1 MKKTGGFQWFLN
13 IKKYYK
19 KTGEKMIIAIDGPA
33 GSGKSTIAKL
43 IARELGMIY
52 LDTGAMYR
60 LFTLK
65 VLREK
70 IDFNDKENMA
80 KILNS
85 LEIEIERDKFLL
97 DGEDV
102 SEEIR
107 KPEVSE
113 NVSEIAAIKEVRGKM
128 VEMQRKFSESRDVV
142 LDGRDIGTVVF
153 PDADMKIFL
162 VADPMERAERR
173 YRELISKGEEVSLD
187 EIIRNI
193 VTRDEIDSTRKI
205 SPLKM
210 GEGAVKVDTTGKNI
224 DEVKSEIMKIYKNK
238 MRKNENF

>member
-1 MKKTGGFQWFLN
+1 
-13 IKKYYK
+13 
-19 KTGEKMIIAIDGPA
+19 MIIAIDGPA

-85 LEIEIERDKFLL
+85 LEIEVERDKFLL

-107 KPEVSE
+107 KPEVS
-113 NVSEIAAIKEVRGKM
+113 
-128 VEMQRKFSESRDVV
+128 
-142 LDGRDIGTVVF
+142 
-153 PDADMKIFL
+153 
-162 VADPMERAERR
+162 
-173 YRELISKGEEVSLD
+173 
-187 EIIRNI
+187 
-193 VTRDEIDSTRKI
+193 
-205 SPLKM
+205 
-210 GEGAVKVDTTGKNI
+210 
-224 DEVKSEIMKIYKNK
+224 
-238 MRKNENF
+238 